1 MSPRRAQ
8 SGLVRG
14 CCLLGVVALVLLG
27 FAAFIADRALAA
39 PDLGQSPRGPGHG
52 ESETAI
58 AVTLGAQ
65 LALALLT
72 QPHAVVTLSE
82 HDLTVLAAAHPPRDV
97 TGLTAR
103 VRDGR
108 IVLSGQH
115 PFGPFTVSPVARVV
129 LSLDVTRSPPS
140 LTSRVAQLD
149 IGQLGLPGFI
159 QDRILGSF
167 GSSIDVN
174 ALFNSSPA
182 LEAVRAFLECVT
194 VAPEGLRVGVHRPG
208 IALDTA
214 VCAS

>member
-8 SGLVRG
+8 RGLVRG

-27 FAAFIADRALAA
+27 FAVFLADRALAA
-39 PDLGQSPRGPGHG
+39 PDLGRSLQGPDHG

-58 AVTLGAQ
+58 AVSLGTQ

-82 HDLTVLAAAHPPRDV
+82 HDLTILAAAHPPSDV

-103 VRDGR
+103 VREGR

-115 PFGPFTVSPVARVV
+115 PFGPFNVSPVARVV
-129 LSLDVTRSPPS
+129 LNLDVTQSPPS

-167 GSSIDVN
+167 GSTIDLN
-174 ALFNSSPA
+174 AMFNSSPA
-182 LEAVRAFLECVT
+182 LEAVRGFLECVS
-194 VAPEGLRVGVHRPG
+194 VAPDGVRVGVHRLG
-208 IALDTA
+208 IAVDTA
-214 VCAS
+214 VCGS

>member
-1 MSPRRAQ
+1 MSSRRAQ

-27 FAAFIADRALAA
+27 FAAFLADRALAA
-39 PDLGQSPRGPGHG
+39 PDLGQAPRGPGHG
-52 ESETAI
+52 EGETAI
-58 AVTLGAQ
+58 AISLGTQ

-82 HDLTVLAAAHPPRDV
+82 HDLTILAAEHPPSDV

-115 PFGPFTVSPVARVV
+115 PFGPFTVTPVARVV
-129 LSLDVTRSPPS
+129 LNLDVKQSPPS

-159 QDRILGSF
+159 QDRVLSSF
-167 GSSIDVN
+167 GSSIDLN
-174 ALFNSSPA
+174 ALFNGSPA
-182 LEAVRAFLECVT
+182 LEAVRAFLECVS
-194 VAPEGLRVGVHRPG
+194 VAPDGLRVGVHRPG

-214 VCAS
+214 VCGS